1 MGYLSTNLIINLL
14 ITIVLSSIVLI
25 KSNLVNNNIY
35 DYFLQIKNQNNIYL
49 IKLYK
54 IWLIWVYNIIETISF
69 IRIYIINIIINKQHI
84 KFNKINLIKKVYK
97 LNDLLKKKLIYI
109 FKFKKI
115 KFNKFNKIKNI
126 LISPLNKL
134 KIQDNLLSKY
144 LIRKSK
150 FFNKT
155 KYSFI
160 RQECKNIVN
169 MTLLMNMAY
178 ITIVFNVYMKF
189 NLSINFIPIY
199 IYIYI
204 IINIILIYKIYNI
217 FNNFKQNI
225 FTLI

>member
-69 IRIYIINIIINKQHI
+69 IRIYIINIIINKQHAN
-84 KFNKINLIKKVYK
+84 FNKINLLKKVYK

-134 KIQDNLLSKY
+134 KIQNNLLSKY

-204 IINIILIYKIYNI
+204 IINIILIYKVYNI